1 MGHARHHYKV
11 SQMNTNNKEQ
21 TQPLMYHKTVL
32 VDEVLTY
39 LNPEPDKLYCDVT
52 FGSGGHTK
60 AILDHQS
67 QCSVV
72 ALDWDTTSIDIYAPA
87 LEEQYQERLRLLWGN
102 FAHLYRVLKK
112 AGINKVDGI
121 LADFGTSQMQ
131 IKERAGFSFF
141 RDSPL
146 DMRMS
151 PAYQQITAEY
161 VVNKWGEE
169 KLCEL
174 FWQLGQEAEAKK
186 IVKAIIEARQKKKI
200 TTTRE
205 LALIIEKAVSSKSRN
220 SKIHPATKVF
230 QALRMYVNHE
240 LNNIHSFLSAAMQV
254 LNPGG
259 LLLCISFHSLEDRM
273 VKQFFKDRA
282 EEGKLEIITKRVVI
296 ATPEEIAKNPSS
308 RSAKLRVARFIG

>member
-1 MGHARHHYKV
+1 
-11 SQMNTNNKEQ
+11 MNTNNKEQ
-21 TQPLMYHKTVL
+21 TQSLMYHKTVL
-32 VDEVLTY
+32 VDEVLAY
-39 LNPEPDKLYCDVT
+39 LDPQPDKLYCDVT

-60 AILDHQS
+60 AILDHQPH
-67 QCSVV
+67 CKVV
-72 ALDWDTTSIDIYAPA
+72 ALDWDTTSIDTYAPA
-87 LEEQYQERLRLLWGN
+87 LEEKYQERLHLLWGN

-112 AGINKVDGI
+112 ARINKVDGI

-131 IKERAGFSFF
+131 IKERAGFSFL

-161 VVNKWGEE
+161 VVNKSCEE

-174 FWQLGQEAEAKK
+174 FWQLGQETEAKK
-186 IVKAIIEARQKKKI
+186 IVRAIIEARQKKKI
-200 TTTRE
+200 STTRE

-240 LNNIHSFLSAAMQV
+240 LNNIHGFLSAAMQV

-259 LLLCISFHSLEDRM
+259 LLLCISFHSLEDRV